1 MQNARAEYSG
11 EFSMSLDSDVIVDRR
26 RIRRKLTF
34 WRVTAALVAIAAVA
48 IVGVVVTPG
57 GRGALTT
64 SGSIARVNIEG
75 LIRSDQERVEALERL
90 ENSKAAAVVVHINS
104 PGGTTAGSEQLYDA
118 LVRLK
123 AKKLLVVVVE
133 GLAASGGYIT
143 AIAADHIVA
152 QQSSLV
158 GSIGVLF
165 QYPNFTDLMKTVGV
179 KVEEVKSSP
188 LKAAPN
194 GFEPTSP
201 EARAALDALVKDS
214 YAWFRGLV
222 KERRGMD
229 DALLEKVADGRV
241 FTGRQAV
248 DLKLIDQLGD
258 EKTAIAWLV
267 AQKNGKSDLPV
278 RDYKLAPRFGCLTF
292 LRTAA
297 SITPDALGLSV
308 IARHVE
314 QAGVVQAVDR
324 LGLDGVLA
332 LWRPAGAG
340 WNALIGF
347 PSLPPA
353 LRVASQSRFR
363 PFVTRFRVAQISFSV
378 LTVQGIFTEM
388 DIPKSRVP
396 VSMIKSELV
405 QRIAEH
411 NPHLYQRDVENIVNA
426 ILDEIVAALARGDR
440 VELRGFGAFSVK
452 HRPARAG
459 RNPRTGAHVPV
470 DQKSVPF
477 FKTGKE
483 MRERLNREGGG
494 PGAGT

>member
-1 MQNARAEYSG
+1 
-11 EFSMSLDSDVIVDRR
+11 MSLDSDVIVDRR

-34 WRVTAALVAIAAVA
+34 WRVAAAVVAIAAIGA
-48 IVGVVVTPG
+48 VGVIATGERGSLTG
-57 GRGALTT
+57 G
-64 SGSIARVNIEG
+64 GSIARINIEG
-75 LIRSDQERVEALERL
+75 LIRSDQERVAALERL
-90 ENSKAAAVVVHINS
+90 EKSKAAAVIVHINS

-123 AKKLLVVVVE
+123 AKKPLVVVVE

-165 QYPNFTDLMKTVGV
+165 QFPNFTELLKTVGV

-229 DALLEKVADGRV
+229 DALLEKVGDGRV

-258 EKTAIAWLV
+258 EKAAIAWLV
-267 AQKNGKSDLPV
+267 AEKKIKSDLPV
-278 RDYKLAPRFGCLTF
+278 RDFKLSPRFGDLTF

-297 SITPDALGLSV
+297 SITLDALGLGSV
-308 IARHVE
+308 ARQIE
-314 QAGVVQAVDR
+314 QAGVAQAVDR
-324 LGLDGVLA
+324 FGLDGMLA
-332 LWRPAGAG
+332 LWRPAGP
-340 WNALIGF
+340 N
-347 PSLPPA
+347 
-353 LRVASQSRFR
+353 
-363 PFVTRFRVAQISFSV
+363 
-378 LTVQGIFTEM
+378 
-388 DIPKSRVP
+388 
-396 VSMIKSELV
+396 
-405 QRIAEH
+405 
-411 NPHLYQRDVENIVNA
+411 
-426 ILDEIVAALARGDR
+426 
-440 VELRGFGAFSVK
+440 
-452 HRPARAG
+452 
-459 RNPRTGAHVPV
+459 
-470 DQKSVPF
+470 
-477 FKTGKE
+477 
-483 MRERLNREGGG
+483 
-494 PGAGT
+494 